1 MCASAALRLDV
12 PPAGRQRKV
21 KKRESAGGLGPA
33 LSRFVMEDAEW
44 ENGFPV
50 FERADRKQCPF
61 RPEHMFNTWF

>member
-1 MCASAALRLDV
+1 M
-12 PPAGRQRKV
+12 V

-61 RPEHMFNTWF
+61 RPEHMFNTWL